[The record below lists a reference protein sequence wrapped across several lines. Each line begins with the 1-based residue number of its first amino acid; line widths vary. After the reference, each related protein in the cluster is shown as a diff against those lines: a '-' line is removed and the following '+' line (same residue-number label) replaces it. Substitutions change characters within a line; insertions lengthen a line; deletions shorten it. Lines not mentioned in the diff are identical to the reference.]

1 LKRKESVMCEEF
13 SNLAWKLRAAELARR
28 EREAANA
35 AKKQGKP
42 VTPEQPAAP
51 ETPVKQRESVPA

>member
-1 LKRKESVMCEEF
+1 MCEEF
-13 SNLAWKLRAAELARR
+13 RNLAWKLRYVELARR

-35 AKKQGKP
+35 AKKQGNP